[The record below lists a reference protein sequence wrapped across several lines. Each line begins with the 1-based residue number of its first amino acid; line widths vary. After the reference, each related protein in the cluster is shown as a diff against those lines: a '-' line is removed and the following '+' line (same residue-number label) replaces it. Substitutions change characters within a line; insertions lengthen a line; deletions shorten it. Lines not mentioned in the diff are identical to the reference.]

1 MIGTPETE
9 DQTSWISHEK
19 ALKYIQSFPKREK
32 LDLLEKY
39 PGTEDAG
46 LALLEKM
53 LIFNPKL
60 RITAEEALQDPY
72 FDEIRIPEQEDQI
85 PEEFSLPFDE
95 AELSEEELKNLLIK

>member
-1 MIGTPETE
+1 
-9 DQTSWISHEK
+9 
-19 ALKYIQSFPKREK
+19 
-32 LDLLEKY
+32 
-39 PGTEDAG
+39 
-46 LALLEKM
+46 M